1 MPRELS
7 IKRRAIHTHTHTHR
21 HTHTQTQMQM
31 CVCGL
36 SATMAVHHR
45 PEGKHRSGGA
55 GAVLPVAYSV
65 GSMGHA
71 GSPRAQG
78 QACTQVLLHLL

>member
-1 MPRELS
+1 
-7 IKRRAIHTHTHTHR
+7 
-21 HTHTQTQMQM
+21 
-31 CVCGL
+31 L

>member
-1 MPRELS
+1 
-7 IKRRAIHTHTHTHR
+7 
-21 HTHTQTQMQM
+21 MQAR
-31 CVCGL
+31 VWL
-36 SATMAVHHR
+36 SATTAVYHR
-45 PEGKHRSGGA
+45 PNGKHNL
-55 GAVLPVAYSV
+55 GAVLSVAYPV

>member
-1 MPRELS
+1 
-7 IKRRAIHTHTHTHR
+7 
-21 HTHTQTQMQM
+21 
-31 CVCGL
+31 
-36 SATMAVHHR
+36 MAVYHR

-55 GAVLPVAYSV
+55 GALLPVAYSV